1 MSNHLSRLIRSRAA
15 EGALAGGI
23 SLVLA
28 LIAIRIWKADLTV
41 PLEYYWDALFDLS
54 YVKSILEHGSAN
66 LNPDLGAPFSSQI
79 SEFPQVA
86 PLEFLKIRLIGLFTD
101 DAPLAMNI
109 YWLASFPMASIS
121 AWWAMRALGVSG
133 PVAIVG
139 GVLFSLLPYHF
150 WRGESHLFLSAY
162 WVIPMAGYLIA
173 KVLDGSSLGFTRA
186 ALRGERG
193 QRRILFVTVLL
204 CLLIA
209 TGPSYYAAYSAIILV
224 AVSLVVLVGTGDLRS
239 TAGGVFAAILIAVLL
254 AAGLAETLAYRAEHG
269 RNPEISGRSA
279 VENERYGLSLTQLVL
294 PATNHRLEPLAELKA
309 RYLDETDIPS
319 EDAQSLGLFG
329 VIGLLFL
336 LAAAGGAAISRKRWS
351 TPLESRA
358 GTAVIVT
365 FLVATI
371 GGASMLI
378 ALGVTDQFR
387 SWNRLSILIAFFALL
402 GFCLLSDRLLER
414 IRGIRHGRALAL
426 LAGFAVLAIGL
437 YDQTPARW
445 PKQFDHSALAAE
457 YQRDAEFVAGIE
469 RALPKDSAV
478 FQLPYLEYPE
488 GFPPPGRMTDYDPMR
503 GYHHS
508 RNLRWSYGGMK
519 GRSADLSACLE
530 GLSLRKKIYAARAI
544 GFNGLWLDGFGFE
557 PGEAQSVTSR
567 ATRLTKM
574 NPLTSEDGRFRFY
587 DLRRVEPG
595 SGYRQRVAGAVPE
608 SGDQLRDCSGLAA
621 AAARDPKN

>member
-1 MSNHLSRLIRSRAA
+1 MKRLSRLVRSRAA
-15 EGALAGGI
+15 EGALAGGV

-28 LIAIRIWKADLTV
+28 LITIRIWNADLSV
-41 PLEYYWDALFDLS
+41 PFEYYWDALFTLGH
-54 YVKSILEHGSAN
+54 VKSPLEHGSAN
-66 LNPDLGAPFSSQI
+66 LNPDLGAPFSSQA

-86 PLEFLKIRLIGLFTD
+86 PLEFLKFRLIGLFTD

-109 YWLASFPMASIS
+109 YWLASFPMASVS

-150 WRGESHLFLSAY
+150 WRGESHLYLSAY

-173 KVLDGSSLGFTRA
+173 RVLEGSSLGFTGA
-186 ALRGERG
+186 ALRDDRG
-193 QRRILFVTVLL
+193 RRRTLFLTVLL

-224 AVSLVVLVGTGDLRS
+224 AVSLVVLAGTGDFRS
-239 TAGGVFAAILIAVLL
+239 AAGGTLAAILIAVLL
-254 AAGLAETLAYRAEHG
+254 AAGLAETFAYRSEHG
-269 RNPEISGRSA
+269 TNPEIPGRSL

-309 RYLDETDIPS
+309 RYLDETEIPS

-329 VIGLLFL
+329 VIGLLFV
-336 LAAAGGAAISRKRWS
+336 LAAAGSAAISRRRWS

-358 GTAVIVT
+358 GIAVIVT

-371 GGASMLI
+371 GGASMLV
-378 ALGVTDQFR
+378 ALGLTEQFR
-387 SWNRLSILIAFFALL
+387 SWNRLSVLIAFFALL
-402 GFCLLSDRLLER
+402 GFCLLSDRLLGR
-414 IRGIRHGRALAL
+414 ILGLRHGRALAL
-426 LAGFAVLAIGL
+426 LAGLAVLATGL

-445 PKQFDHSALAAE
+445 PKQFDHLAIAAE
-457 YQRDAEFVAGIE
+457 FRQDAEFVAGIE
-469 RALPKDSAV
+469 RMLPEGSAV

-488 GFPPPGRMTDYDPMR
+488 GFPPPGRMTDYDPLR

-508 RNLRWSYGGMK
+508 HGLRWSYGAMK

-530 GLSLRKKIYAARAI
+530 GLGLGKKINAARAI
-544 GFNGLWLDGFGFE
+544 GFDGLWLDSFGYE
-557 PGEAQSVTSR
+557 PDQAESVTSR
-567 ATRLTKM
+567 AAFLTGSD
-574 NPLTSEDGRFRFY
+574 PLISGDGRFHFY
-587 DLRRVEPG
+587 DLRGVEPG
-595 SGYRQRVAGAVPE
+595 PGYRQRVSEAIPA
-608 SGDQLRDCSGLAA
+608 SGDELQDCSALVAA
-621 AAARDPKN
+621 ASRGPAN